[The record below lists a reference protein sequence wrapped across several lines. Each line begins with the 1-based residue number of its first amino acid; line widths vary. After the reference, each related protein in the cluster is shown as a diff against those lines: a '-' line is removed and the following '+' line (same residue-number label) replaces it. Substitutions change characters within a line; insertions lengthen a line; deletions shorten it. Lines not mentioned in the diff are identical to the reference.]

1 MDAET
6 LLIESLDD
14 KTSITSWNDQARSK
28 LDLQLAG
35 SYNYQLVDLLGE
47 RFLLIEPVEE
57 GSLARMLGQKER
69 IEAASGMPAAFCFRT
84 LSLYKRKKL
93 LENRAGFIDEEK
105 ELYLPFMALR
115 IQLKEE
121 SENKPLNHA
130 AQFAPG
136 TQLLYLYLLYQPEQS
151 YDMTALS
158 QVLGISIMTAQRGLK
173 DLQDKGLVT
182 VTVGGKTGR
191 LKTFRRIDQTLYYR
205 KGKRFLSNPVKA
217 ELYVRSMPKGVKLL
231 KSDLTA
237 LGEQTMLGKPERQ
250 TFAIDDKSAAAIDQS
265 MLLSEDHAEDS
276 NAVRIQV
283 MKYNIAALT
292 ENDYVDPI
300 TLILSLSERDE
311 RIDMAVEELMEDKD
325 WYME

>member
-1 MDAET
+1 MNAET

-14 KTSITSWNDQARSK
+14 KASITSWNDQASSK
-28 LDLQLAG
+28 MDLQLAG
-35 SYNYQLVDLLGE
+35 SYNYRLVNLLGE
-47 RFLLIEPVEE
+47 RFLLIEPVEDSTLE
-57 GSLARMLGQKER
+57 HMLGQKER
-69 IEAASGMPAAFCFRT
+69 IEAASGMPAAFCFKT
-84 LSLYKRKKL
+84 LSVYKRKKL
-93 LENRAGFIDEEK
+93 LGNRVAFIDEEK

-115 IQLKEE
+115 IQLRKKT
-121 SENKPLNHA
+121 ENDTLNYA

-136 TQLLYLYLLYQPEQS
+136 TQLLYLYLLYQPERS
-151 YDMTALS
+151 YDMTVLS
-158 QVLGISIMTAQRGLK
+158 QVLGISLMTAQRGLK

-205 KGKRFLSNPVKA
+205 KGKRFLNNPVKM

-237 LGEQTMLGKPERQ
+237 LGEQTMLGEPEKR
-250 TFAIDDKSAAAIDQS
+250 TFAIDEKSASAIDHS
-265 MLLSEDHAEDS
+265 LMLSADHADDS
-276 NAVRIQV
+276 NAIRIQV

-292 ENDYVDPI
+292 ENEYIDPV

-311 RIDMAVEELMEDKD
+311 RIEMAVEELMEDKN